1 MSQHIVVGGASGLIG
16 GALVQALRERGDQV
30 STLVRREAR
39 TASEIEWDPGTG
51 TLDATKLASASTVVV
66 LNGASIGKLPWTRSY
81 REVLYSS
88 RLDPVRTVVQALKE
102 LGSDSPALISGSAV
116 GFYGSRPGVE
126 LNETASAGDTFLARL
141 CVAWESEARRAEAIT
156 PVALLRTAPVIH
168 RDGVLKPLL
177 KLTKWGLGGPLG
189 SGKQIWPWIS
199 LADEVAAILHTID
212 SQLVGP
218 VNICGP
224 NRATMRETGRA
235 VARELHRPYWLPVP
249 TSALRLTV
257 GRDVRDSL
265 LTTDADV
272 QPTALLAS
280 GFKFQ
285 HPTVSDAIKVALS

>member
-16 GALVQALRERGDQV
+16 SALVKALQERGDQV
-30 STLVRREAR
+30 SMLVRREAH
-39 TASEIEWDPGTG
+39 TASEIEWDPATG
-51 TLDATKLASASTVVV
+51 TLDATKLASASAVVV

-156 PVALLRTAPVIH
+156 PVALLRTSPVIH

-199 LADEVAAILHTID
+199 LVDEVAAILHTID